1 MGGGKLPLY
10 KLLFIT
16 LFGGC
21 KMKKRT
27 TMLMSALFAAGAFAI
42 NGNVAKADNV
52 QAVNNN
58 NANSTEVKQNT
69 VNADSSK
76 LNVASAQAN
85 NQADTKIPSKEE
97 LKDIAMKQYNEAKE
111 TWKSSADQSA
121 YDVAV
126 WDPYSRGA
134 DLYVDHARLGG
145 NGSLGLS
152 SGDPNA
158 ILIKSS
164 QLKTYDWAP
173 VNNEIS
179 VAKESLTNYLNKVVE
194 KDTGSLEGSKKE
206 AVDNLKKINIPG
218 PDALPGDNEVNVVME
233 DPNMQ
238 KAHRNTE
245 ALGMIWNTIQNP
257 YLATLIGSRTAI
269 ENSDYKN
276 EEGFYSD
283 KLAELVARNVR
294 KDKNWVLANTNPKAI
309 RFGMPG
315 GSPEIEQGA
324 GGIGEGSD
332 DRENHE
338 VKYETVLPYFIYN
351 KELIKVDRDAYNR
364 NNNIKS
370 DENTSDN
377 KNQSTTNTKKDQSSE
392 KVTNDTTSK
401 KDQSTTNTSS
411 SNTNQTTE
419 SKSSTTSSKTTSDTK
434 TPVANNDSSAART
447 TDVVKN
453 ETKSTENTA
462 SVVKNDA
469 KAATEKTTDVKVV
482 APAKNASNEVK
493 TTNAAAKASDAHVV
507 ALNSEVNAGTTS
519 TTPAAAI
526 KGSQA
531 KDTENKLPQAG
542 TDEKI
547 SLFASLAGLSI
558 ASLGL
563 GALGASKKR
572 KND

>member
-1 MGGGKLPLY
+1 
-10 KLLFIT
+10 
-16 LFGGC
+16 
-21 KMKKRT
+21 
-27 TMLMSALFAAGAFAI
+27 MLMSALFAAGAFAL

-76 LNVASAQAN
+76 LNVASAQTN

-97 LKDIAMKQYNEAKE
+97 LKDIAMKQYHEYVNTPLNARK
-111 TWKSSADQSA
+111 D

-126 WDPYSRGA
+126 WGDISGVPIF
-134 DLYVDHARLGG
+134 VDNTVLGG
-145 NGSLGLS
+145 TNE
-152 SGDPNA
+152 DPNA
-158 ILIKSS
+158 ILIHQS
-164 QLKTYDWAP
+164 QLKTYDWTP
-173 VNNEIS
+173 VNNELNA
-179 VAKESLTNYLNKVVE
+179 AKESLTSYLNKAVE
-194 KDTGSLEGSKKE
+194 KNNTSLESSRKE
-206 AVDNLKKINIPG
+206 ASDNLKKIN
-218 PDALPGDNEVNVVME
+218 LPENGELAASDEWHAVEDDSNV
-233 DPNMQ
+233 Q
-238 KAHRNTE
+238 KARNNTE
-245 ALGMIWNTIQNP
+245 ALGTIWDTMQNP
-257 YLATLIGSRTAI
+257 YLAKLIGSRTAI

-283 KLAELVARNVR
+283 KLAELVARNIK
-294 KDKNWVLANTNPKAI
+294 KDKNWVLANTNPKTI
-309 RFGMPG
+309 TLGIPG
-315 GSPEIEQGA
+315 DNPEGWEGIET
-324 GGIGEGSD
+324 GEGAPVEHITKRD
-332 DRENHE
+332 
-338 VKYETVLPYFIYN
+338 TVLPYFVYN

-364 NNNIKS
+364 NNDIKS

-377 KNQSTTNTKKDQSSE
+377 KNQSTTDTKKDQASQNVTDNTTSHKDQSSE

-401 KDQSTTNTSS
+401 KDQSTSSTSS

-419 SKSSTTSSKTTSDTK
+419 SKSSTTSSKTTSDAK
-434 TPVANNDSSAART
+434 TPVAKNEGSNTKT
-447 TDVVKN
+447 TDAVKSEN
-453 ETKSTENTA
+453 KVTENTA
-462 SVVKNDA
+462 SVIKNNA
-469 KAATEKTTDVKVV
+469 EAVAEKTNDVKVV

-493 TTNAAAKASDAHVV
+493 TTDVAAKASDAHVV
-507 ALNSEVNAGTTS
+507 ALNSKVNTGTTS
-519 TTPAAAI
+519 TTPVVAT

-531 KDTENKLPQAG
+531 KATENKLPQAG

>member
-27 TMLMSALFAAGAFAI
+27 TMLMSALFAAGAFAL

-85 NQADTKIPSKEE
+85 NQGDTNIPSKEE
-97 LKDIAMKQYNEAKE
+97 LKDIAMKQYHEYVNTPTNARK
-111 TWKSSADQSA
+111 D

-126 WDPYSRGA
+126 WDTYTSGVPV
-134 DLYVDHARLGG
+134 LIDHAAIGG
-145 NGSLGLS
+145 NNEA
-152 SGDPNA
+152 GDPNA
-158 ILIKSS
+158 LLIKQS
-164 QLKTYDWAP
+164 QLKTYDWTP
-173 VNNEIS
+173 VNNEINT
-179 VAKESLTNYLNKVVE
+179 AKESLTSYLNKAVE
-194 KDTGSLEGSKKE
+194 KDNTSLESSRKE
-206 AVDNLKKINIPG
+206 ASDNLKKIN
-218 PDALPGDNEVNVVME
+218 LPGNGELAASDEWHAVE
-233 DPNMQ
+233 DDPTVQ
-238 KAHRNTE
+238 KARNNTE
-245 ALGMIWNTIQNP
+245 ALSRIWNTMQNP

-276 EEGFYSD
+276 EAGFYSD
-283 KLAELVARNVR
+283 KLAELVARNIR
-294 KDKNWVLANTNPKAI
+294 KDKKWVLANTNPKTI
-309 RFGMPG
+309 TFGMPG
-315 GSPEIEQGA
+315 DSPEGWEGVVT
-324 GGIGEGSD
+324 GEGAP
-332 DRENHE
+332 EQHFT
-338 VKYETVLPYFIYN
+338 KYDTVLPYFIYN

-364 NNNIKS
+364 NHGIKS
-370 DENTSDN
+370 DEDTSDN
-377 KNQSTTNTKKDQSSE
+377 KNQSTTDTKKDQSSE

-411 SNTNQTTE
+411 NTNQTTE
-419 SKSSTTSSKTTSDTK
+419 SKSSTTSSKTTPDTK
-434 TPVANNDSSAART
+434 TPVANNDSSAAKT

-469 KAATEKTTDVKVV
+469 KAATENTADVKVV

-493 TTNAAAKASDAHVV
+493 TTDAAAKASDAHGV
-507 ALNSEVNAGTTS
+507 ALNSKVNAGTTS
-519 TTPAAAI
+519 TTPAAAA

-531 KDTENKLPQAG
+531 KATENKLPQAG

>member
-1 MGGGKLPLY
+1 
-10 KLLFIT
+10 
-16 LFGGC
+16 
-21 KMKKRT
+21 MKRRT
-27 TMLMSALFAAGAFAI
+27 TMLMSALFAAGAFAL

-52 QAVNNN
+52 QVVNNN

-76 LNVASAQAN
+76 LNVASAQAS
-85 NQADTKIPSKEE
+85 NQADTKIPSKED
-97 LKDIAMKQYNEAKE
+97 LKDIAMKQYNEAQE
-111 TWKSSADQSA
+111 TWKPGADQSA

-126 WDPYSRGA
+126 WDAYSRGGNV
-134 DLYVDHARLGG
+134 LRYGG
-145 NGSLGLS
+145 RES
-152 SGDPNA
+152 
-158 ILIKSS
+158 IKKS
-164 QLKTYDWAP
+164 QIKNYDWSS
-173 VNNEIS
+173 VNNK
-179 VAKESLTNYLNKVVE
+179 VNTAKEKFNTYLDKAVE
-194 KDTGSLEGSKKE
+194 NDTSAIESSKKAADGAFNNIILPEPDQSE
-206 AVDNLKKINIPG
+206 AQPGSSDYNLLYEN
-218 PDALPGDNEVNVVME
+218 
-233 DPNMQ
+233 PNMQ
-238 KAHRNTE
+238 KVTNNLA
-245 ALGMIWNTIQNP
+245 ALGEMWNTIQNP

-294 KDKNWVLANTNPKAI
+294 KDKDWVLANTNPKTI

-315 GSPEIEQGA
+315 GSPEIKDAG

-364 NNNIKS
+364 NHGIKS
-370 DENTSDN
+370 DEDASDN
-377 KNQSTTNTKKDQSSE
+377 NSQSTTDTKKDQASQNVTDNATSKKDQSSE

-401 KDQSTTNTSS
+401 KDQSTTSTSNTS

-434 TPVANNDSSAART
+434 TPVTKNEGSNTKT
-447 TDVVKN
+447 TDVVKSEN
-453 ETKSTENTA
+453 KAAENTA
-462 SVVKNDA
+462 SVIKNDA

-493 TTNAAAKASDAHVV
+493 TTDAAAKASDAHVV
-507 ALNSEVNAGTTS
+507 ALNSKVNAGTTS
-519 TTPAAAI
+519 TTPAAA

-531 KDTENKLPQAG
+531 KATENKLPQAG

-572 KND
+572 KNN

>member
-1 MGGGKLPLY
+1 
-10 KLLFIT
+10 
-16 LFGGC
+16 
-21 KMKKRT
+21 MKKRT
-27 TMLMSALFAAGAFAI
+27 TMLMSALFAAGAFAL

-58 NANSTEVKQNT
+58 NANSTEVKQNI

-76 LNVASAQAN
+76 LNVASAQAS
-85 NQADTKIPSKEE
+85 NQADTKIPSKEQ
-97 LKDIAMKQYNEAKE
+97 LKDTAMKQWNEYVNEYKTAAHK
-111 TWKSSADQSA
+111 D

-126 WDPYSRGA
+126 WDRYTSGVPIF
-134 DLYVDHARLGG
+134 VDKAVLGG
-145 NGSLGLS
+145 NNEA
-152 SGDPNA
+152 GDPNA
-158 ILIKSS
+158 NLINQS
-164 QLKTYDWAP
+164 QLKTYDWTP
-173 VNNEIS
+173 VNNEINA
-179 VAKESLTNYLNKVVE
+179 AKESLTSYLNKAVE
-194 KDTGSLEGSKKE
+194 KDNTSLESSRKE
-206 AVDNLKKINIPG
+206 AADNLKKINIPG
-218 PDALPGDNEVNVVME
+218 AAALAASPEQTAIME

-245 ALGMIWNTIQNP
+245 ALGTIWDTMQNA
-257 YLATLIGSRTAI
+257 YLAKLIGSRTAI

-276 EEGFYSD
+276 EAGFYSD

-332 DRENHE
+332 DREDHE

-482 APAKNASNEVK
+482 VPAKNASNEVK
-493 TTNAAAKASDAHVV
+493 TTDVAAKASDAHVV
-507 ALNSEVNAGTTS
+507 ALNSKVNAGTTS
-519 TTPAAAI
+519 TTPAAA
-526 KGSQA
+526 KGSQSKA
-531 KDTENKLPQAG
+531 TENKLPQAG

-563 GALGASKKR
+563 GALGVSKKR

>member
-27 TMLMSALFAAGAFAI
+27 TMLMSALFAAGAFAL

-97 LKDIAMKQYNEAKE
+97 LKDTAMKQWNEYVNEYKTAAHK
-111 TWKSSADQSA
+111 D

-126 WDPYSRGA
+126 WDRYTSGVPIF
-134 DLYVDHARLGG
+134 VDKAVLGG
-145 NGSLGLS
+145 NNEA
-152 SGDPNA
+152 GDPNA
-158 ILIKSS
+158 NLINQS
-164 QLKTYDWAP
+164 QLKTYDWTP
-173 VNNEIS
+173 VNNEINA
-179 VAKESLTNYLNKVVE
+179 AKESLTSYLNKAVE
-194 KDTGSLEGSKKE
+194 KDNTSLESSRKE
-206 AVDNLKKINIPG
+206 AADNLKKINIPG
-218 PDALPGDNEVNVVME
+218 AAALAASPEQTAIME

-245 ALGMIWNTIQNP
+245 ALGTIWDTMQNP
-257 YLATLIGSRTAI
+257 YLAKLIGSRTAI

-276 EEGFYSD
+276 EAGFYSD

-364 NNNIKS
+364 NHGIKS
-370 DENTSDN
+370 DENASDN
-377 KNQSTTNTKKDQSSE
+377 KNQSTTDTKKDQSSE

-401 KDQSTTNTSS
+401 KDQSTTSTSS

-419 SKSSTTSSKTTSDTK
+419 SKSSTISSKTASDTK
-434 TPVANNDSSAART
+434 TPVAKNEGSNTKT
-447 TDVVKN
+447 TDVVKSEN
-453 ETKSTENTA
+453 KATENTA
-462 SVVKNDA
+462 SVVKNDT
-469 KAATEKTTDVKVV
+469 KAATEKTTDVKVA

-493 TTNAAAKASDAHVV
+493 TTDVAAKASDAHVV
-507 ALNSEVNAGTTS
+507 ALNSKVNAGTTS
-519 TTPAAAI
+519 TTPAAA
-526 KGSQA
+526 KGSQSKA
-531 KDTENKLPQAG
+531 TENKLPQAG

-563 GALGASKKR
+563 GALGVSKKR

>member
-1 MGGGKLPLY
+1 
-10 KLLFIT
+10 
-16 LFGGC
+16 
-21 KMKKRT
+21 MKKRT
-27 TMLMSALFAAGAFAI
+27 TMLMSALFAAGAFAL

-76 LNVASAQAN
+76 LNVASAQAS

-111 TWKSSADQSA
+111 TWKSGADQSA

-126 WDPYSRGA
+126 WDAYSRGGNV
-134 DLYVDHARLGG
+134 LRYGG
-145 NGSLGLS
+145 RESIKKSQIKNYDWS
-152 SGDPNA
+152 SVNSKVNTAKEKFNTYLDKAVENDTSA
-158 ILIKSS
+158 IKSS
-164 QLKTYDWAP
+164 KKAADGAF
-173 VNNEIS
+173 NNIILPEPDQS
-179 VAKESLTNYLNKVVE
+179 EAQP
-194 KDTGSLEGSKKE
+194 GSS
-206 AVDNLKKINIPG
+206 DYNLLDEN
-218 PDALPGDNEVNVVME
+218 
-233 DPNMQ
+233 PNMQ
-238 KAHRNTE
+238 KVTNNLA
-245 ALGMIWNTIQNP
+245 ALGEMWNTIQYP
-257 YLATLIGSRTAI
+257 YLATLIGSRTAL
-269 ENSDYKN
+269 ENSDYKD

-294 KDKNWVLANTNPKAI
+294 KDKNWVLANTNPKTI

-315 GSPEIEQGA
+315 GSPEIKDAG
-324 GGIGEGSD
+324 GGIGESSD
-332 DRENHE
+332 DRESRV
-338 VKYETVLPYFIYN
+338 VKYDTVLPYFIYN

-364 NNNIKS
+364 NHGIKS
-370 DENTSDN
+370 DENASDN
-377 KNQSTTNTKKDQSSE
+377 KNQSTTDTKKDQASQNVTDNATSKKDQSSE
-392 KVTNDTTSK
+392 KVTNETTSK
-401 KDQSTTNTSS
+401 KDQSTTNTS

-434 TPVANNDSSAART
+434 TPVAKNEGSNTKT
-447 TDVVKN
+447 TDVVKSEN
-453 ETKSTENTA
+453 KAAENTA
-462 SVVKNDA
+462 SVVKNDT

-493 TTNAAAKASDAHVV
+493 TTDAAAKASDAHVV
-507 ALNSEVNAGTTS
+507 ALNSKVNAGTTS
-519 TTPAAAI
+519 TTPAAAA

-531 KDTENKLPQAG
+531 KATENKLPQAG